1 MLPSHIILRELLMR
15 VLVTGASGHIGSAV
29 VPELIKAGHEVTGLA
44 RSDAAA
50 DAVQALGAEVH
61 RGDLSDPDGLGAAV
75 AGHDAV
81 IHLAF
86 DHATMMAG
94 DFPAAAATDLAVVRA
109 LGDALAGTGKTL
121 IGIGLAPTGDPQR
134 DAVINA
140 NPRSVVSRQIV
151 ALGERGIRTILVA
164 VPPVTHSSRDQH
176 GFIPTLIGIARASG
190 ESGYVD
196 QGTNHWPAV
205 HTLDLAVLF
214 RLVLEQ
220 APAGSQ
226 VFGAAEE
233 GIPVREIAEVIAGH
247 LGLPVVSVPA
257 DQAADHFK
265 GFPFITMDITMP
277 TAPARELLGWEPTH
291 PGLIADLDEGHYFDR

>member
-1 MLPSHIILRELLMR
+1 MR
-15 VLVTGASGHIGSAV
+15 VFVTGASGHIGSAV

-44 RSDAAA
+44 RSDASAA
-50 DAVQALGAEVH
+50 AVQALGAEVH
-61 RGDLSDPDGLGAAV
+61 RGDLGDPDGLGAAV

-109 LGDALAGTGKTL
+109 LGGALAGTGKTL
-121 IGIGLAPTGDPQR
+121 IGIGLTPTGDPQR

-140 NPRSVVSRQIV
+140 NPRSAVSREIV
-151 ALGERGIRTILVA
+151 AIGDRGVRTILVA
-164 VPPVTHSSRDQH
+164 VPPVTHSDQDRT
-176 GFIPTLIGIARASG
+176 GFIPTLIGIARDAG

-196 QGTNHWPAV
+196 QGANHWPAV
-205 HTLDLAVLF
+205 HTLDLALLF
-214 RLVLEQ
+214 RLALEQ

-233 GIPVREIAEVIAGH
+233 GIPVREIAEAIARH
-247 LGLPVVSVPA
+247 LGLPAVSVPA
-257 DQAADHFK
+257 GQAAAHFR
-265 GFPFITMDITMP
+265 GFPFITVDITMP

-291 PGLIADLDEGHYFDR
+291 PGLIADLGEGHYFDR